1 LTVYVDDVPS
11 VSTFTNFTDLGALQ
25 SVQLV
30 RGPQGDLVGKNA
42 EAGLLEIRTILPDAT
57 RLAIGSAARAS
68 YDYWNGNVLVSG
80 PVIPNTLFAKIEGG
94 YLRRD
99 GYLEN
104 TFLGTHPDFQ
114 QHAFG
119 RIQLRHTPT
128 PGWEIS
134 FSSEYH
140 YIRDGVQRFVPLD
153 LPDPFRVAFNFDGRT
168 DIDGNIEALR
178 ITGTFDW
185 VRVTLITSWR
195 QWELEPYTADFD

>member
-1 LTVYVDDVPS
+1 MPNVSMIDAGADSLEDVYTVRGLNNTPNFSKQALTVYVDDVPS

-68 YDYWNGNVLVSG
+68 YDYWNGNVLVTG
-80 PVIPNTLFAKIEGG
+80 PVIPNTRFAKIEGG

-104 TFLGTHPDFQ
+104 TFFGTHPDFQ

-119 RIQLRHTPT
+119 RIQLPAHANTRM
-128 PGWEIS
+128 
-134 FSSEYH
+134 
-140 YIRDGVQRFVPLD
+140 
-153 LPDPFRVAFNFDGRT
+153 
-168 DIDGNIEALR
+168 GNQL
-178 ITGTFDW
+178 
-185 VRVTLITSWR
+185 
-195 QWELEPYTADFD
+195 QQ

>member
-1 LTVYVDDVPS
+1 MTLYVDDVPS

-68 YDYWNGNVLVSG
+68 YDYWNGNVLVTG

-140 YIRDGVQRFVPLD
+140 YIRDGVQRFCSTRFAR
-153 LPDPFRVAFNFDGRT
+153 PFSRG
-168 DIDGNIEALR
+168 L
-178 ITGTFDW
+178 
-185 VRVTLITSWR
+185 
-195 QWELEPYTADFD
+195 